1 MRKKGLEL
9 YLIISSLVAVI
20 IVIVC
25 SVVTVSSNIVIKQSL
40 HQGVL
45 FDLIELKSQGMIEL
59 DDLFD
64 DILIR
69 KEDFDDSNWPF
80 N

>member
-59 DDLFD
+59 EDLFD
-64 DILIR
+64 DI
-69 KEDFDDSNWPF
+69 FD
-80 N
+80 

>member
-1 MRKKGLEL
+1 M
-9 YLIISSLVAVI
+9 
-20 IVIVC
+20 C

-64 DILIR
+64 DIFDYD
-69 KEDFDDSNWPF
+69 EDEE
-80 N
+80 

>member
-25 SVVTVSSNIVIKQSL
+25 FVVTVSSNIVIKQSL

-64 DILIR
+64 DI
-69 KEDFDDSNWPF
+69 FD
-80 N
+80 

>member
-59 DDLFD
+59 DDIFD
-64 DILIR
+64 DI
-69 KEDFDDSNWPF
+69 FD
-80 N
+80 

>member
-45 FDLIELKSQGMIEL
+45 FDLIELKSQGMIQL

-64 DILIR
+64 DI
-69 KEDFDDSNWPF
+69 FD
-80 N
+80 

>member
-1 MRKKGLEL
+1 MNSIRKKGLEL

-64 DILIR
+64 DI
-69 KEDFDDSNWPF
+69 FD
-80 N
+80 

>member
-9 YLIISSLVAVI
+9 YLILSSLVAVI

-64 DILIR
+64 DI
-69 KEDFDDSNWPF
+69 FD
-80 N
+80 

>member
-45 FDLIELKSQGMIEL
+45 FNLIELKSQGMIEL

-64 DILIR
+64 DI
-69 KEDFDDSNWPF
+69 FD
-80 N
+80 

>member
-45 FDLIELKSQGMIEL
+45 FDLMELKSQGMIEL

-64 DILIR
+64 DI
-69 KEDFDDSNWPF
+69 FD
-80 N
+80 

>member
-25 SVVTVSSNIVIKQSL
+25 SVVTVLSNIVIKQSL

-64 DILIR
+64 DI
-69 KEDFDDSNWPF
+69 FD
-80 N
+80 

>member
-45 FDLIELKSQGMIEL
+45 FDLL
-59 DDLFD
+59 
-64 DILIR
+64 
-69 KEDFDDSNWPF
+69 
-80 N
+80 

>member
-1 MRKKGLEL
+1 MNSMRKKGLEL

-64 DILIR
+64 DI
-69 KEDFDDSNWPF
+69 FD
-80 N
+80 

>member
-25 SVVTVSSNIVIKQSL
+25 SVVTLSSNIVIKQSL

-64 DILIR
+64 DI
-69 KEDFDDSNWPF
+69 FD
-80 N
+80 

>member
-59 DDLFD
+59 DDLFA
-64 DILIR
+64 DI
-69 KEDFDDSNWPF
+69 FD
-80 N
+80 

>member
-64 DILIR
+64 DI
-69 KEDFDDSNWPF
+69 FDDSNWPF

>member
-1 MRKKGLEL
+1 MRNVGEFNEKERLEL

-64 DILIR
+64 DI
-69 KEDFDDSNWPF
+69 FD
-80 N
+80 

>member
-25 SVVTVSSNIVIKQSL
+25 SVVPVSSNIVIKQSL

-64 DILIR
+64 DI
-69 KEDFDDSNWPF
+69 FD
-80 N
+80 

>member
-64 DILIR
+64 DI
-69 KEDFDDSNWPF
+69 FD
-80 N
+80 

>member
-40 HQGVL
+40 HQ
-45 FDLIELKSQGMIEL
+45 
-59 DDLFD
+59 
-64 DILIR
+64 
-69 KEDFDDSNWPF
+69 
-80 N
+80 

>member
-9 YLIISSLVAVI
+9 YLIFSSLVAVI

-64 DILIR
+64 DI
-69 KEDFDDSNWPF
+69 FD
-80 N
+80 

>member
-25 SVVTVSSNIVIKQSL
+25 SVVTVSSNIVIKKSL

-64 DILIR
+64 DI
-69 KEDFDDSNWPF
+69 FD
-80 N
+80 

>member
-1 MRKKGLEL
+1 MGKKGLEL

-64 DILIR
+64 DI
-69 KEDFDDSNWPF
+69 FD
-80 N
+80 

>member
-59 DDLFD
+59 DDLLD
-64 DILIR
+64 DI
-69 KEDFDDSNWPF
+69 FD
-80 N
+80 

>member
-64 DILIR
+64 DI
-69 KEDFDDSNWPF
+69 FY
-80 N
+80 

>member
-1 MRKKGLEL
+1 MIKKGLEL

-64 DILIR
+64 DI
-69 KEDFDDSNWPF
+69 FD
-80 N
+80 

>member
-64 DILIR
+64 DIF
-69 KEDFDDSNWPF
+69 E
-80 N
+80 

>member
-9 YLIISSLVAVI
+9 NLIISSLVAVI

-64 DILIR
+64 DI
-69 KEDFDDSNWPF
+69 FD
-80 N
+80 

>member
-1 MRKKGLEL
+1 MRNVGEFNEKERFRALFN
-9 YLIISSLVAVI
+9 YSSLVAVI

-64 DILIR
+64 DI
-69 KEDFDDSNWPF
+69 FD
-80 N
+80 

>member
-9 YLIISSLVAVI
+9 YLIISCLVAVI

-64 DILIR
+64 DI
-69 KEDFDDSNWPF
+69 FD
-80 N
+80 

>member
-64 DILIR
+64 EIF
-69 KEDFDDSNWPF
+69 E
-80 N
+80 